1 MQVIP
6 AIDLLNGKCV
16 RLSQGNYNLNTVYAD
31 NPIEIAKNFEALGFQ
46 RLHVVDLDGAKVGKV
61 INWQI
66 LKEIREATNLVI
78 DFGGGIKTEQELQK
92 IFNIGINY
100 VVIGS
105 LAIEQ
110 PHIFRNWLNLYNDK
124 IILMLD
130 VKDQVILTS
139 GWQQASQ
146 WNIFDYLD
154 SINQWLHTVACTD
167 TSKDGMLNG
176 PNFDLYKQLVTK
188 YSKIKF
194 IASGGISSITD
205 LNKLF
210 EIGLHGAIV
219 GKAIYE
225 GKLNLQELLTAKFQ

>member
-16 RLSQGNYNLNTVYAD
+16 RLSQGDYTLNTVYAD
-31 NPIEIAKNFEALGFQ
+31 NPVEVAKNFEALGFQ

-66 LKEIREATNLVI
+66 LKEIREATSLVI

-92 IFNIGINY
+92 ILNIGINY
-100 VVIGS
+100 AVIGS
-105 LAIEQ
+105 LAIQQ
-110 PHIFRNWLNLYNDK
+110 PNIFRNWLDLYKDK

-130 VKDQVILTS
+130 VKDEVILTS

-146 WNIFDYLD
+146 WNIFSYLD
-154 SINQWLHTVACTD
+154 SNQQWLHTVACTD
-167 TSKDGMLNG
+167 ISRDGMLSG
-176 PNFDLYKQLVTK
+176 PNFDLYTQLVFK
-188 YSKIKF
+188 YPKIKF

-205 LNKLF
+205 LNKLSK
-210 EIGLHGAIV
+210 IGLHGAII

-225 GKLNLQELLTAKFQ
+225 GNLNLQELLTAKFQ